1 MINIA
6 QLKNQLYDIIY
17 PLSSVPFIWGEQE
30 GVPPATE
37 FIVGK
42 IKNWRQIGSNASEYA
57 SGNNFT
63 TYTLNRFTLQL
74 ISVGA
79 DSNQFLL
86 EIDHRI
92 QKDSVRYQ
100 FQAAGFSLLNKGEI
114 SPAPKLLSTGW
125 EQRYALDVNFN
136 IVISD
141 TDNLGY
147 VEFVEITTIV
157 KDANDNTLIEDT
169 QTIDIVP

>member
-6 QLKNQLYDIIY
+6 QLKNDLYDVIS
-17 PLSSVPFIWGEQE
+17 PLTSVPFIWAEQE
-30 GVPPATE
+30 STPPAEEYVT
-37 FIVGK
+37 GK
-42 IKNWRQIGSNASEYA
+42 LKNWRQIGSNASEYD
-57 SGNNFT
+57 SGDNFT

-79 DSNQFLL
+79 DANQFLL

-92 QKDSVRYQ
+92 QKDSVRSQ
-100 FQAAGFSLLNKGEI
+100 MQAAGFSLLNKGEI

-136 IVISD
+136 IIISD

-147 VEFVEITTIV
+147 VEFVEITTSV
-157 KDANDNTLIEDT
+157 KDAEDNTLIEDT